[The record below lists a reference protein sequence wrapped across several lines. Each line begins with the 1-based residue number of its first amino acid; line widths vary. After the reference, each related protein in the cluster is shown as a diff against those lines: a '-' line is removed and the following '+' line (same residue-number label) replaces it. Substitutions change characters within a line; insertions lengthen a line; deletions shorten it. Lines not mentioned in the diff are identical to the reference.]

1 MNFISQMAVIIS
13 LLLGIVSLSRGVIMW
28 IRSATIKRYAAERD
42 FAHLQRN
49 YEALQGY
56 FASISD
62 ELEDI
67 RSVLVEIKVL
77 VQLRNA
83 PHPPGQ

>member
-1 MNFISQMAVIIS
+1 
-13 LLLGIVSLSRGVIMW
+13 MW
-28 IRSATIKRYAAERD
+28 IRTATIKRYAAERD

-67 RSVLVEIKVL
+67 RAVLVEIKVL

-83 PHPPGQ
+83 P